1 MTREEKSSKYQ
12 KDIDIITSREER
24 KKIVLL
30 VLKLLFFIILLFILF
45 YFFTTYVSNSLVI
58 VKENRITNKKIPDE
72 FNSVK
77 IIQFSDLLYGSNI
90 SNKEVKKV
98 VDIINERKPDLVLF
112 TGNLLDEDYEISNK
126 NQEKLINYLNS
137 IDDTI
142 GKYSVLGSYDVEE
155 KFRTIMNQSGFII
168 LSNSSEKIYNNG
180 DEYIKLVGL
189 DSLVNEMRDIDEAF
203 SDNDNNTYTITI
215 MNETG
220 DISDVLKK
228 KPDLVLAGGNLNG
241 TIRFPLVGGIIKN
254 KGSRVYTDPHY
265 KKNNT
270 DIYISSGIGTNEIG
284 IRFNNQ
290 PSINLFRLEKNS

>member
-30 VLKLLFFIILLFILF
+30 VLKILIFIILLFILF

-126 NQEKLINYLNS
+126 NQEKLISYLNS
-137 IDDTI
+137 IDD
-142 GKYSVLGSYDVEE
+142 
-155 KFRTIMNQSGFII
+155 
-168 LSNSSEKIYNNG
+168 
-180 DEYIKLVGL
+180 
-189 DSLVNEMRDIDEAF
+189 
-203 SDNDNNTYTITI
+203 
-215 MNETG
+215 
-220 DISDVLKK
+220 
-228 KPDLVLAGGNLNG
+228 
-241 TIRFPLVGGIIKN
+241 
-254 KGSRVYTDPHY
+254 
-265 KKNNT
+265 
-270 DIYISSGIGTNEIG
+270 
-284 IRFNNQ
+284 
-290 PSINLFRLEKNS
+290 